1 MLARSDEVFVKAR
14 QIRRHRMLIAGPHF
28 APAGLLERIQFE
40 SGVCLNG
47 NLNCEYGMQRLA
59 SL

>member
-1 MLARSDEVFVKAR
+1 
-14 QIRRHRMLIAGPHF
+14 MLIAGPHF
-28 APAGLLERIQFE
+28 APADLLERIQFE

-47 NLNCEYGMQRLA
+47 NLKCEYGMQRLA